1 MLPLK
6 LVEKFHNY
14 EITIDKAMGDHVKL
28 EKLIIRLENYNAK
41 NKKNKKKKDR
51 REK

>member
-14 EITIDKAMGDHVKL
+14 EITIDKAMDDHVKL

-41 NKKNKKKKDR
+41 NKK
-51 REK
+51 